1 MYLQKQDDLNTTLK
15 LLAGMK
21 VKLINEPENFS
32 ERLSS
37 ISPGLEFINKL
48 HQPVDSIF
56 LFVQSKDE
64 LIVELPIL
72 SKFVKGEGFLIISI
86 PNQNMSFISDIN
98 DATLNMLVKKFSMK
112 LLEKI
117 ILDDAWDSYVYTH
130 DGKVLL

>member
-1 MYLQKQDDLNTTLK
+1 
-15 LLAGMK
+15 MK

-48 HQPVDSIF
+48 YQPVDSII

-64 LIVELPIL
+64 LVVELPIL

-86 PNQNMSFISDIN
+86 PNQNMSFISNIN

-117 ILDDAWDSYVYTH
+117 ILDDAWNSYVYTH